1 MNDSPS
7 GVNDKRIAGWSEE
20 GPPAVTVAPLV
31 TLPSKTG
38 MHDIGRNIIMGGS
51 SGQTAL
57 VTTTTTTPGT
67 PLNGLA
73 ATVLESSSSTTTTT
87 TVVVQNNIHNNSS
100 NGIHH
105 RTSVTTT
112 TSSSASSVDSVDNH
126 SVGNA
131 TFQNNNNCVKR
142 QPVVIKCSARNDN
155 SEETLEL
162 GQSHV
167 MSDGP
172 TDRTVVNSKPQPPQE
187 TLTVSSSSSAASS
200 RSSSLSTSPRPMML
214 IRGDTEEEAVAITQE
229 SRKVEPL
236 KINLHRE
243 PIRTVIKLGGSP
255 EVSLVPNHVHAPPK
269 ITIKP
274 IPNPVPVVSSTNEQE
289 EVIPKLHIRMNNL
302 EAVPQELQV
311 TAIPKLTIRNATTG
325 NAAAVETG
333 TTITTAS
340 TTEHV
345 VPKLTIKMA
354 QQPSSPAVPKLTIK
368 TNNITASEQHLTVPK
383 LTIKVANDQTT
394 TTSNC
399 SSSSGSVSP
408 GSAVISSSST
418 VNCAVP
424 TEAGAIPKLTLKTV
438 HKAAATT
445 EQQPHQQH
453 DHRSEE
459 ASFKIVNSST
469 SSSTAVNSDQQQ
481 AVPKLTVK
489 LARPCPPVPS
499 EDDDGDEEEEEE
511 SERSLSDAEEA
522 KRVMPRIPKLT
533 IKSVVSSPPK
543 TFGTSQQ
550 QQQATTITTT
560 TQNEVPKLVIKSIP
574 KQETNS
580 SAAGGDQYQH
590 QVTAVNHVNHL
601 RHPGVTLGSGDVLPL
616 DVGSPSLNAVGPQ
629 SPRIILK
636 INKNQNSIVSNTTTE
651 NEVPREEQE
660 NLLKRHLLQQDIVNN
675 TPKRCKAEE
684 RIIAVI
690 DLDDESDSKSSTEAG
705 ERNGR
710 PRRLLANNTAKEAAP
725 VVVGESD
732 ATRGVK
738 QPPPDSVAIKNC
750 TQSVP
755 EDYRQGLEGSDA
767 GVEEAEDAG
776 DRLQAMDDVLE
787 EMQTPVVKR
796 GRGRPRKTPVTA
808 RADLPDTM

>member
-1 MNDSPS
+1 MNESPS

-20 GPPAVTVAPLV
+20 GLPAVAVAPSV
-31 TLPSKTG
+31 SPPSKTG

-73 ATVLESSSSTTTTT
+73 ATVLESSSTTSTT
-87 TVVVQNNIHNNSS
+87 TVVVQNNVNNNSS

-112 TSSSASSVDSVDNH
+112 TTTSSSVSAVDSVDNH

-142 QPVVIKCSARNDN
+142 QPVVIKCRNDN

-167 MSDGP
+167 MSDGR
-172 TDRTVVNSKPQPPQE
+172 TDRTEVNSKPQPPQE

-214 IRGDTEEEAVAITQE
+214 IRGDTEEESGAITQE

-255 EVSLVPNHVHAPPK
+255 EVSLVPNHVHIPPK

-289 EVIPKLHIRMNNL
+289 EEAIPKLHIRMNNL
-302 EAVPQELQV
+302 EAVPQDVQV

-333 TTITTAS
+333 TTVTAS

-394 TTSNC
+394 TTTSNS

-408 GSAVISSSST
+408 GSAIISSST

-438 HKAAATT
+438 HKAAGAA
-445 EQQPHQQH
+445 EQPHQQH

-459 ASFKIVNSST
+459 ASFKIVNSS
-469 SSSTAVNSDQQQ
+469 SSLSSTAVNSDQQQ

-543 TFGTSQQ
+543 PFGTSQQ
-550 QQQATTITTT
+550 QQQAATITTT

-590 QVTAVNHVNHL
+590 QVTTANHVNHL

-616 DVGSPSLNAVGPQ
+616 DVGSPSSNAVGPQ

-725 VVVGESD
+725 VVVGES
-732 ATRGVK
+732 AANRSVK
-738 QPPPDSVAIKNC
+738 QPPVESVAIKNC

-755 EDYRQGLEGSDA
+755 EDYRQGLGGSDA
-767 GVEEAEDAG
+767 GVEEVEEAG
-776 DRLQAMDDVLE
+776 DRLQGMDDVLE

-808 RADLPDTM
+808 RSDLPDTM